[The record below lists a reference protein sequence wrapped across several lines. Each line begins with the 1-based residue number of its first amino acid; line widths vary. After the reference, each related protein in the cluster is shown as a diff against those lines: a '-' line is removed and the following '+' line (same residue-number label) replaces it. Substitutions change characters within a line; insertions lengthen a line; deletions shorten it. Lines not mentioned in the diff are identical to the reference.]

1 MDSRTFE
8 TIMLAVAE
16 KLQSQEWEIK
26 GLREDK
32 KELENELAE
41 YKKAELDKALGLD

>member
-8 TIMLAVAE
+8 TIMLAVAD

-26 GLREDK
+26 GLRERK
-32 KELENELAE
+32 EELEKELAE
-41 YKKAELDKALGLD
+41 YKKVELEGQLGLD